1 MIRAKEHSWERKTVM
16 SRNHKIY
23 IATIS
28 EKCEEMAEK
37 YGLGLEC
44 DTFCT
49 AINLEDKDAIWQA
62 VGQMAKAQRRVL
74 HAPFNE
80 LCPAAIDPEVVK
92 ITRMRYEQ
100 AWTMAQKLGIDR
112 VVVHSG
118 YVPLIY
124 FPQWFVEKS
133 VAFWKDFLRDKPETA
148 EFLLE
153 NVLEGAPE
161 MTASIVEAVNDP
173 RLRLCLDIGHA
184 NSEVS
189 DIPVETWVRRWAPCL
204 GHVHIH
210 NNWGGW
216 DLHNGLE
223 DGTIPMEE
231 TLRLLDELAPKA
243 TWTLESLEAEPSCRW
258 LAQQGWIE
266 E

>member
-1 MIRAKEHSWERKTVM
+1 M

-37 YGLGLEC
+37 YHLGLEC

-49 AINLEDKDAIWQA
+49 AVNLEDETA
-62 VGQMAKAQRRVL
+62 VGQASRQMAKVENRVL

-92 ITRMRYEQ
+92 LTRKRYEQ
-100 AWTMAQKLGIDR
+100 AWAMAQKLDIDR

-118 YVPLIY
+118 YVPLVY

-133 VAFWKDFLRDKPETA
+133 VAFWKDFLKDKPENA
-148 EFLLE
+148 RFLLE
-153 NVLEGAPE
+153 NVLEGEPD
-161 MTASIVEAVNDP
+161 MTASIVEAVDDP

-189 DIPVETWVRRWAPCL
+189 NIPVEIWVRRWAPRL

-210 NNWGGW
+210 NNEGGW
-216 DLHNGLE
+216 DFHNGLP
-223 DGTIPMEE
+223 DGTILMAE
-231 TLRLLDELAPKA
+231 TLRLLEELAPDA

-258 LAQQGWIE
+258 LAEQGWIE